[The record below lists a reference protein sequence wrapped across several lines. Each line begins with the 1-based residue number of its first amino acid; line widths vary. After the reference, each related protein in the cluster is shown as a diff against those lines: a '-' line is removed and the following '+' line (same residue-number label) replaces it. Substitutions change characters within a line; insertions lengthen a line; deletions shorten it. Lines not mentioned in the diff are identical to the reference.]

1 MSKRALEDYKY
12 EEIKAAILDPEHSS
26 LSREQQDHLNRVL
39 SIARLL
45 DIQPIQSNAVN
56 LHLAKYTNIK
66 RWQAYEDCRLAMRLF
81 NTIHSFEYDFW
92 QTWLMNDIVRNIE
105 ECKGSIDPRDRRV
118 IAAEHANI
126 IKALG
131 ERPMK
136 EIDPKLVESHQFIMP
151 IQINNITYQF
161 DLFKFIALDPAS
173 RKKVTDALISEI
185 TETDVEDIMK
195 S

>member
-1 MSKRALEDYKY
+1 MAKKALEDYKY
-12 EEIKAAILDPEHSS
+12 ELIKAHILDPQNSTLTEE
-26 LSREQQDHLNRVL
+26 EQELLNRVI

-45 DIQPIQSNAVN
+45 DTQPIQKNAVA
-56 LHLAKYTNIK
+56 LHMTKYDKIS
-66 RWQAYEDCRLAMRLF
+66 RSQAYEDCKMAMRLF
-81 NTIHSFEYDFW
+81 NTIYSFDYDFW
-92 QTWLMNDIVRNIE
+92 QTWLMNDIVRNIDR
-105 ECKGSIDPRDRRV
+105 CKDSGDPRDHRV

-131 ERPMK
+131 EKPLK

-151 IQINNITYQF
+151 IQINNITYNF

-173 RKKVTDALISEI
+173 RKKITDALISEI
-185 TETDVEDIMK
+185 TETDAEDIMK